1 MISWTLGGY
10 AQEDSGEGG
19 REGWMV
25 RAGMGKAIA
34 AAPLPAVVEAI
45 VAVVPGAM
53 EKAIGAVWIATATGG
68 RRVGG
73 KGLGT
78 A

>member
-1 MISWTLGGY
+1 
-10 AQEDSGEGG
+10 
-19 REGWMV
+19 MV
-25 RAGMGKAIA
+25 REEMGKAIA

-53 EKAIGAVWIATATGG
+53 EMAIGAVWIATATGG